1 MNPPDGD
8 QCARCHRVNPHH
20 GVRWPEGNVCRRCY
34 QQAARRSG
42 ACPGCDTTRL
52 LPGLTNGGE
61 AICADCAGIDKD
73 FYCQRCGEEDEPYR
87 AGICARCSLRDD
99 LAALL
104 DDGAGHVSAPLV
116 GVFEAICKQEHARSA
131 IIWLRNPDV
140 RELLQGFASG
150 ALPISR
156 ETFSAHPSRRT
167 ATHLRELFIQHGA
180 LDAWLAPGPTT
191 RYQARNFIRWAAKTR
206 RLPPLDIP
214 HRQARS
220 TQVLGQQE
228 RLTLLDKCFRATTI
242 APRNRVAAILL
253 LLYAQPVSRI
263 SRLRLDDI
271 VDNGT
276 TMTIAFGRHPASV
289 PDPIAAIIR
298 GYVSHRSNMATAAN
312 ATSPWLFPGYRPG
325 QPLTHDYL
333 MQQLRGAGLP
343 LRSAKNSALRHL
355 VLAMP
360 PAIAAQTLGYSTT
373 VAEQHAKQSGAIWSA
388 YPTAHQARTPP

>member
-180 LDAWLAPGPTT
+180 LDPLDRNIVAFEDWLDRTLPRYSPTSRQLLRGFATWHHLQRMRKRARRGTLSHGTVHTAEQENTVAGELLNHLERTGVSFEQVRQAHIDAWLAPGPTT

-228 RLTLLDKCFRATTI
+228 RLTLLDKSGSPDI
-242 APRNRVAAILL
+242 
-253 LLYAQPVSRI
+253 PV
-263 SRLRLDDI
+263 
-271 VDNGT
+271 
-276 TMTIAFGRHPASV
+276 
-289 PDPIAAIIR
+289 
-298 GYVSHRSNMATAAN
+298 
-312 ATSPWLFPGYRPG
+312 
-325 QPLTHDYL
+325 
-333 MQQLRGAGLP
+333 GA
-343 LRSAKNSALRHL
+343 
-355 VLAMP
+355 
-360 PAIAAQTLGYSTT
+360 
-373 VAEQHAKQSGAIWSA
+373 
-388 YPTAHQARTPP
+388 